1 MQYDIRIK
9 QFWTAVLD
17 IIESNLD
24 ASMKHFAD
32 VMETISLLK
41 DQGLLNNRIMR
52 TISRYVD
59 DVLKMSPLELSFFV
73 QVFTSE
79 EMQ

>member
-52 TISRYVD
+52 TISRFVD

>member
-1 MQYDIRIK
+1 
-9 QFWTAVLD
+9 
-17 IIESNLD
+17 
-24 ASMKHFAD
+24 